1 MICLKCDREMEPAK
15 ANFNYLK
22 HRATQEVLT
31 CPVCKTVYVPEKL
44 ALGKMRE
51 METMLED
58 K

>member
-15 ANFNYLK
+15 TNFEYLN

-31 CPVCKTVYVPEKL
+31 CPECKAVFVPEKL

-51 METMLED
+51 MEIMLED

>member
-1 MICLKCDREMEPAK
+1 MFCLKCDREMAPAK
-15 ANFNYLK
+15 VNFEYLK

-31 CPVCKTVYVPEKL
+31 CPACNAVYIPEKL